1 MAGIFKDQR
10 HGLISK
16 ANRSTTWTDIFLN
29 KPSTLFLPSGRPL
42 DSVTGAVT
50 TGSNIGSLGVTI
62 PVPMASVT
70 SYRSGPK
77 YDSRIPEDP
86 RSYRA
91 DLIEKSKTG
100 TIATDRGHEFDS
112 VKQQLI
118 SFDTNKEF
126 HASWGGS
133 SEQYVYSGEVAF
145 RGLYN
150 GTITNGPLL
159 PYFNGGGTF
168 VFPTVPDVSL
178 TYGTK
183 LIAQANPTK
192 ANASLMTGLLE
203 LRDGIPKFP
212 GLSLGH
218 VLNKKELAR
227 AGSDEFLNYV
237 FGIVPT
243 VGDIKKILKS
253 IVDFNKIIN
262 QYSKDADKIVRRRK
276 ALPPL
281 VSTNIVRADVSQ
293 NKVVWFPVSTI
304 SNSSP
309 PMGSVSN
316 LEISDSKFDRIWFSG
331 AFRYHLPIGDSAF
344 ANMDRLANLANK
356 LLGSN
361 LDPHSLWS
369 ALPWSWLVDWFVD
382 VGDIIQNG
390 TQISQYG
397 GVMQYGYL
405 MCESTYNRTYT
416 INNLQLPGGYKT
428 DLTTSLMTKRKQ
440 RRKATPYGF
449 GLNPGTFSDQQWAIL
464 GALGISKGPKSLW

>member
-1 MAGIFKDQR
+1 
-10 HGLISK
+10 
-16 ANRSTTWTDIFLN
+16 
-29 KPSTLFLPSGRPL
+29 LPSGRPL
-42 DSVTGAVT
+42 DSIAGAVI
-50 TGSNIGSLGVTI
+50 TGSNIGSLGTTV

-91 DLIEKSKTG
+91 DLINKSKG
-100 TIATDRGHEFDS
+100 SAATDHGHEFDS

-118 SFDTNKEF
+118 SFDTNKEL
-126 HASWGGS
+126 HATWVNGS
-133 SEQYVYSGEVAF
+133 SESYVYSGELAF
-145 RGLYN
+145 RGLYA
-150 GTITNGPLL
+150 GTISSGPLL
-159 PYFNGGGTF
+159 PYFTGGGTF
-168 VFPTVPDVSL
+168 QFPTVPDVNL

-192 ANASLMTGLLE
+192 ANASLMTAVLE

-218 VLNKKELAR
+218 VLDKKELAR

-237 FGIVPT
+237 FGIVPA

-253 IVDFNKIIN
+253 IVNFNKIVN
-262 QYSKDADKIVRRRK
+262 QYARDSDKIVRRRK
-276 ALPPL
+276 GLPPV
-281 VSTNIVRADVSQ
+281 VSTNSVSATVSQ
-293 NKVVWFPVSTI
+293 NKVVWFPVSSI
-304 SNSSP
+304 SNAAP
-309 PMGSVSN
+309 PMGSTST
-316 LEISDSKFDRIWFSG
+316 LDISENKFDRIWFSG
-331 AFRYHLPIGDSAF
+331 AFRYHLPLGDNAF
-344 ANMDRLANLANK
+344 ANMDRLGTLANK

-361 LDPHSLWS
+361 LDGHQLWS
-369 ALPWSWLVDWFVD
+369 ALPWSWLIDWFAD
-382 VGDIIQNG
+382 VGDIIQNS
-390 TQISQYG
+390 TQINQYG

-416 INNLQLPGGYKT
+416 INNLQFPGGYKT
-428 DLTTSLMTKRKQ
+428 SLTTSLMTKRKQ
-440 RRKATPYGF
+440 RRKATPFGF